1 MTKAALEQIRH
12 ESIMIFPHV
21 PQKDMSFIRSKFN
34 TINGSKTN
42 TQDNI
47 ISKSGE
53 KTSPWVVRMYGVG
66 ACLDARTIVSQ
77 VLSLKDLF

>member
-1 MTKAALEQIRH
+1 
-12 ESIMIFPHV
+12 
-21 PQKDMSFIRSKFN
+21 MSLIRSKFN

-53 KTSPWVVRMYGVG
+53 KTSSWVVRIYGVG
-66 ACLDARTIVSQ
+66 AFLDARRTIMSQ

>member
-1 MTKAALEQIRH
+1 
-12 ESIMIFPHV
+12 MIFPHV
-21 PQKDMSFIRSKFN
+21 PQKDMSLIRSKFN
-34 TINGSKTN
+34 TINGNKTN

-53 KTSPWVVRMYGVG
+53 KTSPWVVRIYGVG
-66 ACLDARTIVSQ
+66 ACLDARRTIMSQ